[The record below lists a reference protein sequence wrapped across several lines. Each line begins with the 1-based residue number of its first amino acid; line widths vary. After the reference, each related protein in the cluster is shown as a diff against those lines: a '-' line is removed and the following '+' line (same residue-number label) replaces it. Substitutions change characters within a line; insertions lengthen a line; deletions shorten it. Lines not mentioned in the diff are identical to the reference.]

1 MRRAFGLIWK
11 ALVTGPARRHPL
23 RALLPV
29 IGVAIGVAAVTA
41 IHHANR
47 SVSESFRDAAEA
59 VSGRSDFAIAGVRGV
74 PLQALPSFSF
84 LWHVGALAPAVTGFA
99 VVDDGSGE
107 IVEVLGIDP
116 GGDRSVRDVR
126 LVETMD
132 LSDFPRLLSE
142 RPVLLPVPFA
152 KRRSLSVGNRLA
164 LVAGGIRKSVT
175 VGGLLE
181 LSGVARAS
189 GGDILIT
196 DVFTAQWLL
205 GKEGYVDRVDVV
217 LEKGVSREAVRKA
230 IAARLPPGLSI
241 EPPGRSAATA
251 NEMVRALRFNL
262 NALGSLTLLVG
273 LFLIANAVS
282 ISVLRRRPEIATLRA
297 LGSSK
302 AAIFAVFLAEGL
314 TIGAAGT
321 VLGEL
326 GGLFLSRS
334 ALRAVAGTVSDIYL
348 PTAKIT
354 GAPYGATVWPAALVG
369 ILAALAATLL
379 PAAEATQVAP
389 SPAMRPGSI
398 EKVRRRSL
406 GFRGKAALAAL
417 LLAAVASRAES
428 LDGLPF
434 FGFAAV
440 ALVVAALSLASPFL
454 VRAASSIARRLLPR
468 AFGASGRLAGGFFG
482 GALARNAIAVT
493 ALAMAL
499 GMTLAM
505 IVTVA
510 SIRETVR
517 IWVESTLRSDLWI
530 KAASGKSDGI
540 IGDLPPEIIPF
551 LERILGVAAVDPFR
565 AREATDDRGRPFT
578 LASGAFAVAARLG
591 LLELLDNRDA
601 IAVAREV
608 REQGRV
614 LVSEPYA
621 RRFEIAT
628 GDTIAIATPKGVRS
642 FRVGGV
648 YRDFSNDRGTVV
660 FDRQLYLSLFDD
672 PRVTSVAVMAE
683 PGIAAGELR
692 RRVLEGA
699 RGRYALSITT
709 NRELRREVLKIFEET
724 FAMTRAL
731 EAIAVAVA
739 VLGIANAL
747 IASAIERRRSFGLL
761 RAIGASTRQI
771 RGAVLLEAFLTGS
784 TAAAAAVAAGA
795 AFAALL
801 LGVINPQSFGWSVV
815 THVPLRALAGAIF
828 LVLAAS
834 VAAGILPGR
843 LAASVDPA
851 AALAE
856 E

>member
-1 MRRAFGLIWK
+1 MKRGFGLIWK

-23 RALLPV
+23 RSLLPV

-41 IHHANR
+41 ILHANR
-47 SVSESFRDAAEA
+47 SVSESFRDAAET

-74 PLQALPSFSF
+74 PLHALPSLSF

-99 VVDDGSGE
+99 VVDDPSGE

-132 LSDFPRLLSE
+132 LSDFARLLSE

-152 KRRSLSVGNRLA
+152 KRHSLSIGKRLA

-217 LEKGVSREAVRKA
+217 LEKGVSREAVREA
-230 IAARLPPGLSI
+230 IAARLPTGLSI

-251 NEMVRALRFNL
+251 NEMVRAFRFNL

-302 AAIFAVFLAEGL
+302 AAIFAAFLAEGL

-348 PTAKIT
+348 PTAKIS
-354 GAPYGATVWPAALVG
+354 GAPYSATVWLAALVG

-379 PAAEATQVAP
+379 PAVEATRVAP

-417 LLAAVASRAES
+417 LLAAVASRAEP
-428 LDGLPF
+428 LDGFPF

-440 ALVVAALSLASPFL
+440 ALVVAALSLASPFF
-454 VRAASSIARRLLPR
+454 VHTASSIARRVFAR
-468 AFGASGRLAGGFFG
+468 AFGASGRLAAGFFG

-510 SIRETVR
+510 SIRKTVR
-517 IWVESTLRSDLWI
+517 LWVESTLRSDLWI
-530 KAASGKSDGI
+530 KAASGKSGGI

-551 LERILGVAAVDPFR
+551 LERIPGVAAVDPFR

-601 IAVAREV
+601 AAVAREV

-621 RRFEIAT
+621 RRFKIAT

-648 YRDFSNDRGTVV
+648 YRDFSNDRGTIV

-709 NRELRREVLKIFEET
+709 NRELRREVLKIFEGT

-747 IASAIERRRSFGLL
+747 MASAVERRRSFGLL
-761 RAIGASTRQI
+761 RAIGASGRQI
-771 RGAVLLEAFLTGS
+771 RRSVLLEAGLTGAIAS
-784 TAAAAAVAAGA
+784 LAALVAGG

-801 LGVINPQSFGWSVV
+801 LGVINPQSFGWSVAL
-815 THVPLRALAGAIF
+815 HVPGEKVFSVVA

-834 VAAGILPGR
+834 LAAGIFPGR
-843 LAASVDPA
+843 IAASVDPA